1 MTKFTLQ
8 NTQVHIHRNAHIHRD
23 TVKCALS
30 HSQTHV
36 LRTSHM
42 HTDTHRGCTTADRHT
57 HTKDEECA
65 VLYTRTCRDTKVRQ
79 ETCRRN
85 CKFTLMSLHTGAHRC
100 PHRQHTHVPWPPR
113 IAPQTQRLAHR
124 PSRHMRASDHTHTT
138 A

>member
-1 MTKFTLQ
+1 MCPL
-8 NTQVHIHRNAHIHRD
+8 
-23 TVKCALS
+23 
-30 HSQTHV
+30 SQTHV

-57 HTKDEECA
+57 LTQRMRCA
-65 VLYTRTCRDTKVRQ
+65 VLSTHLQRHKVRQ

-113 IAPQTQRLAHR
+113 IAPQTQRLAHTD
-124 PSRHMRASDHTHTT
+124 PHDTCVHLITHTHNGLTLTVAWHTHTHT
-138 A
+138 ASHRHVHTHTNA